1 MYLLGFFI
9 VDQLFLD
16 SINTLIFAKLFNMS
30 SMLFIYLFSTSIHFA
45 LDRYIILLLDSN
57 IP

>member
-1 MYLLGFFI
+1 MYLLGFLI

-16 SINTLIFAKLFNMS
+16 SKNTLVFEKLFNTS

-57 IP
+57 LP